1 MIHSILSRLLK
12 PHEEYIS
19 GTADLT
25 GLIDEKFGQHR
36 FGISIGKKLDDCIVD
51 GIENG
56 PTLEYF
62 HHYNQVNRELTGVA
76 EEFREE
82 LRKLEIDAIVI
93 PPTIN
98 LGSKDYEKYLSTLT
112 YGLSHKMVATQ
123 AGLGWIGK
131 TALFISKEF
140 GPRLRLVSILVGQQ
154 PDTVSIPITRSRC
167 GKCTICVERCP
178 AQAATGQ
185 LWNVQIH
192 RDAFFNAAKCREK
205 CGELAKKKLNVE
217 ERICGLCVSV
227 CPVGKKKKGL
237 QVIPGEDG
245 TMPADDNVDCSLA

>member
-12 PHEEYIS
+12 PHEEYIY

-25 GLIDEKFGQHR
+25 GLTDSKFGQLHY
-36 FGISIGKKLDDCIVD
+36 GISIGKRLDDHIVD
-51 GIENG
+51 AIQDG
-56 PTLEYF
+56 PTIEYF
-62 HHYNQVNRELTGVA
+62 HHYNQVNRELAGVA

-98 LGSKDYEKYLSTLT
+98 LGSKDYEKYLSTLS
-112 YGLSHKMVATQ
+112 YDLSHKMVATR

-131 TALFISKEF
+131 TALFISREF
-140 GPRLRLVSILVGQQ
+140 GPRLRLVSILTDQQ
-154 PDTVSIPITRSRC
+154 PDTVSIPITESQC
-167 GKCTICVERCP
+167 GKCSICVERCP
-178 AQAATGQ
+178 AHAATGQ
-185 LWNVQIH
+185 LWNINIH
-192 RDAFFNAAKCREK
+192 RDVFFNAVKCREK
-205 CGELAKKKLNVE
+205 CGELARHRLNVE

-245 TMPADDNVDCSLA
+245 TMPADDNVDCILV